1 VRATSVAVLVA
12 GAAALVPSVADAIPY
27 ETFIDINDQAELED
41 LLASQDI
48 SQETYDELLDLLSR
62 GVSLNTADRA
72 ELYALPNLTYEDVD
86 KIIEFRTLNQGVIR
100 SPADMVAAGVLTE
113 DKLLAMAAFLLVD
126 EGSKNPLAMH
136 GWARATVRA
145 SRGDNTFA
153 PMMLRARVTGLKHMT
168 AGIAMTTTRLR
179 MGDVAFDPNRNAL
192 IADDRS
198 LQFHVPKA
206 FVKWET
212 DELAVIGGSFRAGFA
227 QRLVFDN
234 SSLYTPNGLYHDDQ
248 MYFSQDLSSECRQSA
263 GELPS
268 SPCTDA
274 EDNNYVTPDFAWR
287 AGLFGIGVGAK
298 KIALGTGWAQAYA
311 WASASRRSIYQ
322 YELVNRDV
330 CEDPH
335 DDTAQCSAPTVFVRP
350 EGDPLDP
357 AGRFKFST
365 VPNVFL
371 EKLAG
376 ANVTYYADRRNS
388 IGLTG
393 FYAQEQNLVD
403 GIDLDFQEWSRF
415 PTGKQFGAA
424 GANFAFGRKW
434 LDVFGEAAYS
444 FDKLP
449 ESPQAQGGGGPA
461 GIVRVTATRKKE
473 ELEAVFRYYST
484 DYANPYAGP
493 VAQADE
499 FEGQR
504 SRDELG
510 FRLRYLR
517 TGKLMQ
523 LRALADIWVPPS
535 TLESDPN
542 VNPLG
547 RAQPKLDTYVRS
559 DVRTSQELRLGLWLR
574 YQDRDLQRGGHDQC
588 YEVSTETSETGE
600 PVPCGGRQLT
610 SIARAR
616 YQPQRNLVFTTML
629 QHQLLDDR
637 ALSPDKFRQ
646 DLALWLIGQWT
657 PQAGTRIRGRIRF
670 LDEAISDNTYLERS
684 VSALLDSTFRIRK
697 RDSFRIRMDAKFWLD
712 ERDATLERTPNPE
725 LQLWL
730 SYEARL

>member
-1 VRATSVAVLVA
+1 MRATTAAVLVA
-12 GAAALVPSVADAIPY
+12 GVVALAPRVADATPY
-27 ETFIDINDQAELED
+27 ETFIDINDQAELDD

-72 ELYALPNLTYEDVD
+72 ELYALPNLTYQDVD

-100 SPADMVAAGVLTE
+100 NPADLVAAGVITE
-113 DKLLAMAAFLLVD
+113 DKLLAMAAFLLVG
-126 EGSKNPLAMH
+126 EGVKNPLAAH
-136 GWARATVRA
+136 GWVRATTRA
-145 SRGDNTFA
+145 SRGDNTVA
-153 PMMLRARVTGLKHMT
+153 PMMVRGRMTALKHLT
-168 AGIAMTTTRLR
+168 AGIALTTTRLR
-179 MGDVAFDPNRNAL
+179 MGDVSYDPNRNAL
-192 IADDRS
+192 IAEDKH

-206 FVKWET
+206 FVKWDT
-212 DELAVIGGSFRAGFA
+212 DKVAVIGGSFRAGFA

-234 SSLYTPNGLYHDDQ
+234 SSQYTPNGLYQDDQ
-248 MYFSQDLSSECRQSA
+248 MYFSQDLANECRKTD
-263 GELPS
+263 GELS
-268 SPCTDA
+268 NSPCTDA

-287 AGLFGIGVGAK
+287 NGLFGIGAGAK
-298 KIALGTGWAQAYA
+298 KLELGSGWAQVYG

-322 YELVNRDV
+322 YELVDRQV

-335 DDTAQCSAPTVFVRP
+335 DDSPQCSAPTVYVRP
-350 EGDPLDP
+350 EDDLLAP
-357 AGRFKFST
+357 AGRFKFWT
-365 VPNVFL
+365 LPNVFL

-376 ANVTYYADRRNS
+376 GNVTYYADRRNS
-388 IGLTG
+388 LGATV

-403 GIDLDFQEWSRF
+403 GLDLDFQEWSRF

-434 LDVFGEAAYS
+434 LDVFGEAAFSY
-444 FDKLP
+444 DKLP
-449 ESPQAQGGGGPA
+449 DSPQAQGGGGPA
-461 GIVRVTATRKKE
+461 GILRVTATRKKE

-484 DYANPYAGP
+484 SYANPYAGP
-493 VAQADE
+493 VSQADE

-504 SRDELG
+504 ARDELG

-517 TGKLMQ
+517 SGKLMQ

-535 TLESDPN
+535 TFETDPRI
-542 VNPLG
+542 NPLG
-547 RAQPKLDTYVRS
+547 RVQPKLDTYVRS
-559 DVRTSQELRLGLWLR
+559 DVQTSQELRLGLWLR

-616 YQPQRNLVFTTML
+616 YQPERNLVLTTML

-637 ALSPDKFRQ
+637 ALSPEAFRQ
-646 DLALWLIGQWT
+646 DLALWFIGQWT
-657 PQAGTRIRGRIRF
+657 PQAGTRIRARIRF
-670 LDEAISDNTYLERS
+670 LDEAITDNTYLERS
-684 VSALLDSTFRIRK
+684 ISGLLDSTFRVRK
-697 RDSFRIRMDAKFWLD
+697 RDSFRIRMDAKWWMD
-712 ERDATLERTPNPE
+712 KREATLERTPNPE